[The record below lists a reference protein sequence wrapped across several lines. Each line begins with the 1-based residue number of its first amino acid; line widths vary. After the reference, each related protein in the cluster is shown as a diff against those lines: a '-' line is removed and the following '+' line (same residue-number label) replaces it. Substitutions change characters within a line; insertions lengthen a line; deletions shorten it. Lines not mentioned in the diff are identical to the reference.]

1 MSLNPVKHTSANSL
15 ALVAAKIIKH
25 GENRRERRERIELK
39 KKQENCEK

>member
-25 GENRRERRERIELK
+25 RQKRKEREERKNRI
-39 KKQENCEK
+39 

>member
-25 GENRRERRERIELK
+25 TEKRKERGERNNIILK
-39 KKQENCEK
+39 KTRKL